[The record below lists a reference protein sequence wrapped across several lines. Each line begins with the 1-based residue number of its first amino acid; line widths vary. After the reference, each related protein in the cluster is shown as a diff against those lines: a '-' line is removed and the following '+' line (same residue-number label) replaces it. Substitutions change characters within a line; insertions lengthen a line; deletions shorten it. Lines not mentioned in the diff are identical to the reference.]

1 MIPEVI
7 ISFPGVLAM
16 WSNYHITSTLIVCH
30 FVKLMPAQSFCPLNV
45 KQFKKD
51 LQIKMSKRLS
61 QDRAYFHRVRKR
73 KLKDHRLARC
83 KLGEAHFNA
92 GRIQQRII
100 YNCIHPKGT

>member
-1 MIPEVI
+1 MIPELI

-16 WSNYHITSTLIVCH
+16 WSDYHITSMPIVCH
-30 FVKLMPAQSFCPLNV
+30 FVKLMPVQSFYPLNG
-45 KQFKKD
+45 KQFRKD

-61 QDRAYFHRVRKR
+61 QDRAYFHSARKR
-73 KLKDHRLARC
+73 KLKDHRLARY

-92 GRIQQRII
+92 GRMQQRLI